1 MVLRQQPFLGK
12 TEVFTRL
19 ASGMEG
25 MGSLEGEL
33 FAETPFRLASRRVR
47 EGQMGAMGMG
57 THLRGLQARAAL
69 LLQKRN
75 IHFRGLN

>member
-25 MGSLEGEL
+25 TGFQEGEHY
-33 FAETPFRLASRRVR
+33 AETPFRLASRRVR

-57 THLRGLQARAAL
+57 THLWGLQARTAL
-69 LLQKRN
+69 LLQDKN
-75 IHFRGLN
+75 IYFRGLD